1 MVTDTTRQF
10 CHRII
15 RTFLYKAYTSLCT
28 ASNYV
33 MKIRRVKRLVLLA
46 SFTIRECITA
56 RALLHISIIRRRG
69 SVLGWLSGLCSSR
82 HFGLR
87 DERLWSTLAP
97 SSSDGDAELQQTQP
111 QTPEWG
117 HVTAQADRAVE
128 STAVRRGQS
137 RRESPL
143 RFVMLRPLLKQNT
156 QKRLSVEAWTWSV
169 LPQGF
174 HFTKHNV
181 HANSAASVGKW
192 IKPRPFAQAFGV
204 L

>member
-15 RTFLYKAYTSLCT
+15 RTFIYKAYTSLCT

-33 MKIRRVKRLVLLA
+33 MKIRRAKRLVLLT

-56 RALLHISIIRRRG
+56 RALLHILIIRRRG
-69 SVLGWLSGLCSSR
+69 SVLGWLSRLCSSR

-87 DERLWSTLAP
+87 DGRLWFAFAP

-111 QTPEWG
+111 QTTEWG

-128 STAVRRGQS
+128 STAVRRRQS
-137 RRESPL
+137 RRESL
-143 RFVMLRPLLKQNT
+143 LWFVMLRPLLKQT
-156 QKRLSVEAWTWSV
+156 HKK
-169 LPQGF
+169 G
-174 HFTKHNV
+174 
-181 HANSAASVGKW
+181 
-192 IKPRPFAQAFGV
+192 
-204 L
+204 